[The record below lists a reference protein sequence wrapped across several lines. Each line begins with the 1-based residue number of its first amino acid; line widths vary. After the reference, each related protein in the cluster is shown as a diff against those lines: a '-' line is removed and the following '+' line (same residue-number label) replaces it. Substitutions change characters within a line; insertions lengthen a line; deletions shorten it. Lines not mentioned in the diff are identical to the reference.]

1 MSDREFDQVF
11 GRRPEP
17 RTSFAERVGQGQAFG
32 GRNDPVAAMALEAAS
47 EQAAPG
53 IYKAFGF
60 IPSGTVNQSCEVRSW
75 VDGTDVAD
83 GVVFFYRLLMQIGF
97 TGTNELKLMLPD
109 SIVVLTGRNLEP
121 LRLALTR
128 QLATYIQQH
137 SKRIWSAPVALE
149 DTLIERIEI
158 VRPHAKEKHGGG

>member
-97 TGTNELKLMLPD
+97 TGSDE
-109 SIVVLTGRNLEP
+109 
-121 LRLALTR
+121 LRLTCSPPMKGLASGRCSRCSLRAGSQTARKRRLVTAPGARTGTR
-128 QLATYIQQH
+128 LILVVN
-137 SKRIWSAPVALE
+137 RDRRCVSAASP
-149 DTLIERIEI
+149 
-158 VRPHAKEKHGGG
+158 

>member
-60 IPSGTVNQSCEVRSW
+60 IPAGQHNQSCEVRSW
-75 VDGTDVAD
+75 VDGTDVVD
-83 GVVFFYRLLMQIGF
+83 GMTFFYRLLMSIKF
-97 TGTNELKLMLPD
+97 TGTDELRLMLPD
-109 SIVVLTGRNLEP
+109 NIVVLTGRNLEP

-137 SKRIWSAPVALE
+137 SKRIWTVPSGVGE
-149 DTLIERIEI
+149 TLIERIEI
-158 VRPHAKEKHGGG
+158 IRA